1 MTNSKPISLKDVFQ
15 LWLPL
20 AGSWLLMGIESP
32 MLAAFVAR
40 MAFPEITLAAW
51 GSLVYPISL
60 VVEGPIIMLLTASTA
75 LAKDLP
81 SYKKLFKY
89 MLVMSVALS
98 LIHIIIAFT
107 PIFYFVAENLM
118 NVPSS
123 IIEPGR
129 VGLQIMTPWTI
140 MIAWRRLNQGVM
152 IKHGNSTIVA
162 IGTLIRLLTL
172 IAVLSYGRWLSNF
185 SGIVVGA
192 SAVAL
197 AVTVEALY
205 AQLAVRSILKNKM
218 ALQTKS
224 FVVNRKQFTSFYLPL
239 AITPLASLLI
249 HPAGSA
255 GMSRMPDALS
265 SLAAWPVV
273 YGLVFITRSLGFA
286 YNEVVVALLD
296 KPNGKYMLL
305 KFTRILAVTTVSF
318 LVILALSPLGYYWF
332 ESVSGLSKELSHLS
346 ATTLLFAIL
355 MPGYQ
360 VYQSWY
366 SGLLVNQN
374 HTQGISQAVIIYA
387 VLAIIGLWIGTYIA
401 SFPGIYWA
409 VNVFVLAGLCQTFY
423 LRFSYKKIGI
433 VDGKV

>member
-15 LWLPL
+15 LWFPL

-152 IKHGNSTIVA
+152 IKHGNSNIVA

-197 AVTVEALY
+197 AVTAEALY
-205 AQLAVRSILKNKM
+205 AQLAVRSILKQNGFTNKI
-218 ALQTKS
+218 
-224 FVVNRKQFTSFYLPL
+224 F
-239 AITPLASLLI
+239 
-249 HPAGSA
+249 
-255 GMSRMPDALS
+255 
-265 SLAAWPVV
+265 
-273 YGLVFITRSLGFA
+273 
-286 YNEVVVALLD
+286 
-296 KPNGKYMLL
+296 
-305 KFTRILAVTTVSF
+305 
-318 LVILALSPLGYYWF
+318 
-332 ESVSGLSKELSHLS
+332 
-346 ATTLLFAIL
+346 
-355 MPGYQ
+355 
-360 VYQSWY
+360 
-366 SGLLVNQN
+366 
-374 HTQGISQAVIIYA
+374 
-387 VLAIIGLWIGTYIA
+387 
-401 SFPGIYWA
+401 
-409 VNVFVLAGLCQTFY
+409 CC
-423 LRFSYKKIGI
+423 
-433 VDGKV
+433 

>member
-1 MTNSKPISLKDVFQ
+1 MTNSKPITLKNVFQ

-40 MAFPEITLAAW
+40 MSHPEITLAAW

-75 LAKDLP
+75 LAKDLT

-89 MLVMSVALS
+89 MLVMSIVLS
-98 LIHIIIAFT
+98 LIHVLVAFT
-107 PIFYFVAENLM
+107 PIFYLVAENLM
-118 NVPSS
+118 NVPTS
-123 IIEPGR
+123 ILEPGR
-129 VGLQIMTPWTI
+129 IGLQIMTPWTI

-152 IKHGNSTIVA
+152 IKHGNSKMVA

-172 IAVLSYGRWLSNF
+172 IIVLSYGRWFSDY
-185 SGIVVGA
+185 SGIIVGA

-197 AVTVEALY
+197 AVTAEALY
-205 AQLAVRSILKNKM
+205 AQLAVQSILKNQM
-218 ALQTKS
+218 LLESKS
-224 FVVNRKQFTSFYLPL
+224 EIINRKKFTSFYLPL
-239 AITPLASLLI
+239 AITPLATLLI
-249 HPAGSA
+249 HPVGSA
-255 GMSRMPDALS
+255 GMSRMPDALP

-296 KPNGKYMLL
+296 KPNGKISLL
-305 KFTRILAVTTVSF
+305 KFTRILAVTTVSI
-318 LVILALSPLGYYWF
+318 LAVLALSPLGYYWF
-332 ESVSGLSKELSHLS
+332 ESVSGLSKQLSQLS
-346 ATTLLFAIL
+346 STTLLFAIL

-366 SGLLVNQN
+366 SGLLVNKN
-374 HTQGISQAVIIYA
+374 HTQGISQAVVIYA

-409 VNVFVLAGLCQTFY
+409 VNVFVFAGLCQTLY
-423 LRFSYKKIGI
+423 LRFSYKRIGI
-433 VDGKV
+433 IHGKV